1 MNSITVSIT
10 VSRRNQLLVHLNQ
23 EEVAFVSD
31 QDTEIQSET
40 ITINSENF
48 SITKNV
54 TSNQIT
60 LVWIVGVSIKVTPI
74 FLNTAST
81 LVLNVAA
88 AVSGDL
94 KGNWTLGL
102 VGGYDDNAGNDL
114 RTKDGTIVGTA
125 ETLSPR
131 QIHEVSFFNNQNL
144 EKDLPTFSFLVSLGL
159 FLLTA
164 LCSTMSRPIVP
175 HFMHLKI

>member
-1 MNSITVSIT
+1 LGNVTAGVTAIKAFAARMNSITVSVT

-23 EEVAFVSD
+23 EEVAFVPD
-31 QDTEIQSET
+31 QDTEFQSDT
-40 ITINSENF
+40 ITINSATM
-48 SITKNV
+48 SITKNI

-60 LVWIVGVSIKVTPI
+60 LVWVVGISIKVTPV

-102 VGGYDDNAGNDL
+102 VGSYDGNAGNDL
-114 RTKDGTIVGTA
+114 RSKNGAVIGTV
-125 ETLSPR
+125 ETLTPR
-131 QIHEVSFFNNQNL
+131 QIHEVSFFIN
-144 EKDLPTFSFLVSLGL
+144 
-159 FLLTA
+159 
-164 LCSTMSRPIVP
+164 
-175 HFMHLKI
+175 

>member
-10 VSRRNQLLVHLNQ
+10 VSRRNQLLVHLNN

-31 QDTEIQSET
+31 QDTDIQSET
-40 ITINSENF
+40 ITIRLASF
-48 SITKNV
+48 SMTKNI

-60 LVWIVGVSIKVTPI
+60 LVWIVGVSIQVTPV

-81 LVLNVAA
+81 LVLNVGA

-102 VGGYDDNAGNDL
+102 VGSYDGNAGNDL
-114 RTKDGTIVGTA
+114 RTKNGAVIGTV

-131 QIHEVSFFNNQNL
+131 QIHEVSFFINQSFGKNRS
-144 EKDLPTFSFLVSLGL
+144 TFSFSVLLGL
-159 FLLTA
+159 FLPTVR
-164 LCSTMSRPIVP
+164 CSTMSHKIVP
-175 HFMHLKI
+175 LFMNLKI